1 LYKEAIETALKIS
14 CDKNLDTISGITYV
28 FVDVSGSMQSP
39 ISGGKKY
46 GSVHQCMTCAFVL
59 GHMIRIKCETS
70 KFFLFAAPG
79 SGKKDPFLE
88 VEFGNDTLL

>member
-1 LYKEAIETALKIS
+1 MYKQAIENALKIS
-14 CDKNLDTISGITYV
+14 CDKNLDTIPGITYV
-28 FVDVSGSMQSP
+28 FVDVSGSMQSQ

-70 KFFLFAAPG
+70 KFYLFAAPG
-79 SGKKDPFLE
+79 SSSKNPFLE
-88 VEFGNDTLL
+88 VDFGNDSLL